1 MFALK
6 TLDLVSICFPAVGSR
21 VGFGIFR
28 SEKKKS
34 LVAAHE
40 TYACCSRIGAS
51 VNRLTSKIIFTPPT
65 THETLVVCVI
75 LVFYLFGVFFLFV
88 WCRGTCGI
96 FRVQMGKK
104 QKNRNEEISE
114 IEHIEWEM
122 YQRKI

>member
-1 MFALK
+1 MCDF
-6 TLDLVSICFPAVGSR
+6 
-21 VGFGIFR
+21 GFLFVRGI
-28 SEKKKS
+28 
-34 LVAAHE
+34 L
-40 TYACCSRIGAS
+40 
-51 VNRLTSKIIFTPPT
+51 
-65 THETLVVCVI
+65 
-75 LVFYLFGVFFLFV
+75 FLFV